1 MAISY
6 IFSKES
12 FSYIPRNKTFL
23 YFRKQKPRKKF
34 LMFQERELFYISGDK
49 NSQKIFIFQ
58 ETELSNI
65 LGRTSKALKT
75 KIYYISP

>member
-12 FSYIPRNKTFL
+12 FSYIPRNETFL

-34 LMFQERELFYISGDK
+34 LMFQERELFYISGNK
-49 NSQKIFIFQ
+49 NSQKI
-58 ETELSNI
+58 L
-65 LGRTSKALKT
+65 
-75 KIYYISP
+75 YISGNEAF